1 MTYREFDLP
10 YGKGFIKASIPEEN
24 LSFVLATK
32 EMPGLPDEASAIT
45 NALRSPTGAAP
56 LVDAVKPKDK
66 VVVIVTDNT
75 RACPEER
82 ILPPV
87 LAELE
92 RKIPRRNI
100 TIVIALGLHPPLTK
114 EQMVAKVGK
123 DIVDNYNVVNHDV
136 NDTVNLGTTPA
147 GTPIDINRRVVE
159 ADFRLSTGFIEPHL
173 FAGFSGGRKSIA
185 PGVFSVRSAYKNH
198 GYINIENP
206 SARPGVTRG
215 NPVHEDMLEL
225 AKAAKLN
232 FIVNVLLNKKKEI
245 THVVAG
251 DPVLAHEKG
260 CGIARDIAGV
270 KVPHKVDITIT
281 TNSGFPL
288 DYNFYQA
295 VKGMDTAS
303 RITRDGGIII
313 EACICD
319 DGIGPREY
327 YDAHR
332 VCSRPIE
339 VLQKVK
345 REQPFGVQWEN
356 QILARIQMRQ
366 DIYLMSQLDDR
377 IVREMMTTPVK
388 SIEEGIDKAL
398 KALGSDAEIAVI
410 PEGPMVIPI
419 QEGTG

>member
-1 MTYREFDLP
+1 MTYRAFDLP
-10 YGKGFIKASIPEEN
+10 YGKGFIKAEVPEKN
-24 LSFVLATK
+24 LSYVLATK
-32 EMPGLPDEASAIT
+32 EIAGLPDEAAAIT
-45 NALRSPTGAAP
+45 ATLSSPTGASP
-56 LVDAVKPKDK
+56 LVEMVRPSDN

-92 RKIPRRNI
+92 RKVPRRNI
-100 TIVIALGLHPPLTK
+100 TIIIALGLHPPLNRA
-114 EQMVAKVGK
+114 QMIDKVGK

-136 NDTVNLGTTPA
+136 NDIVNLGTTPA

-185 PGVFSVRSAYKNH
+185 PGVFSVRSAYQNH
-198 GYINIENP
+198 GYKNIENP
-206 SARPGVTRG
+206 SARPGMTRG

-251 DPVLAHEKG
+251 DSVTAHEKG
-260 CGIARDIAGV
+260 CDVARRIAGV
-270 KVPHKVDITIT
+270 SVPHKVDITIT
-281 TNSGFPL
+281 TNSGAPL
-288 DYNFYQA
+288 DHDFYQA
-295 VKGMDTAS
+295 VKGMETAS

-313 EACICD
+313 EACLCN
-319 DGIGPREY
+319 DGVGPKEY

-332 VCSRPIE
+332 VCARPIE

-366 DIYLMSQLDDR
+366 DIYLVSQLDDKL
-377 IVREMMTTPVK
+377 VREMMTTPIH
-388 SIEEGIDKAL
+388 SIEEGIEKAL
-398 KALGSDAEIAVI
+398 AALGNDAEIAVI

-419 QEGTG
+419 LEEER